1 MIPVATVLA
10 LSAAVMLSG
19 CGRKGPLEPPPGDA
33 MLQNQPAALA
43 HRFASR
49 FPQDPL
55 MTNLELWNEFEHVH
69 PETFGGMYHFWL
81 QRDG

>member
-33 MLQNQPAALA
+33 MLQNQPAAPAADQGSIL
-43 HRFASR
+43 
-49 FPQDPL
+49 FPDADQGKPVAPAGQRRRIPL
-55 MTNLELWNEFEHVH
+55 DVLI
-69 PETFGGMYHFWL
+69 
-81 QRDG
+81 D